1 MIEIETHK
9 KSSLYD
15 LTMGITRA
23 KYAINAVKFKLVD
36 YYYRLVVASS
46 ETISRESCSLPD
58 KVVPKMS
65 MNNTYE
71 ISKLNMMESDKFI
84 KKP

>member
-1 MIEIETHK
+1 MEIETHK

-23 KYAINAVKFKLVD
+23 KYAINAVKFKYLVD

-46 ETISRESCSLPD
+46 ETISRELQSS
-58 KVVPKMS
+58 
-65 MNNTYE
+65 
-71 ISKLNMMESDKFI
+71 
-84 KKP
+84 